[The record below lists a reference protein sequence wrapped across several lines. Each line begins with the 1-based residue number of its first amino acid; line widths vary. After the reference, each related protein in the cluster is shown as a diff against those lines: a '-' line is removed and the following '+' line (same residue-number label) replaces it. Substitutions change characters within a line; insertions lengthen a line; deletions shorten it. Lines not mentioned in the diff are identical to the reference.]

1 MTDNL
6 LTLADNAQG
15 QTATPAPSANPSSAP
30 LNVPTKFWDAD
41 KQEIRVEA
49 LLKSYIELEK
59 KLSTMVDTGKLDTGK
74 LNEMRGVPGSAD
86 GYTINLEQSLLD
98 SDPDVNARMHE
109 AGFTSDQVQ
118 LVYDLASEKM
128 LPLIVEL
135 AAEFQADKEVERL
148 KREFGGADKW
158 SEVSRQL
165 LAFGQKNLPK
175 DVLSGLAS
183 SYEGVM
189 ALYSMMKSNKSLSF
203 GNGGEDAPAVDEA
216 EIKKLMQSP
225 QYWRDKDPGVVAKV
239 TDGFRKLYQ

>member
-6 LTLADNAQG
+6 LTMNDNGEGG
-15 QTATPAPSANPSSAP
+15 QAMPPSPSSVP
-30 LNVPTKFWDAD
+30 LNVPAKFWDAE

-49 LLKSYIELEK
+49 LLKSYVELEK
-59 KLSTMVDTGKLDTGK
+59 KLSTMVDAGKLDNGK
-74 LNEMRGVPGSAD
+74 INEMRGVPSSAE

-98 SDPDVNARMHE
+98 NDPDVNARMHE
-109 AGFTSDQVQ
+109 AGFTSNQVQ

-148 KREFGGADKW
+148 KREFGGPDKW

-165 LAFGQKNLPK
+165 LAFGQKNLPA
-175 DVLSGLAS
+175 DVLGGLAS

-189 ALYSMMKSNKSLSF
+189 ALHSMMKSNKTLSF
-203 GNGGEDAPAVDEA
+203 GNGGEDAPAVDEF
-216 EIKKLMQSP
+216 EIKKMMQSP
-225 QYWRDKDPGVVAKV
+225 QYWRDKDPTVIAKV
-239 TDGFRKLYQ
+239 TEGFKKLYQ